1 MKNKLIKLTALT
13 LSVVAL
19 ASCGE
24 TARARI
30 NNGNE
35 SLTNAKVAV
44 DGNTLSTIFNTIYQD
59 SSYASSIKEMFNEQL
74 AENYLGKYEFR
85 YNKNLDAYFV
95 DLKIDDNTYWSD
107 SSDTQKGDFIKS
119 HKAYWN
125 WEDTGIAVTFEGSY
139 DSTKLDKYKERI
151 EYICNLAFSEVMS
164 NIYTNWITGTYEKD
178 NRFYETLFARNVASQ
193 LYAINT
199 QDGGEESAANVSK
212 LYINPSYSFDNVQN
226 NNSTTTTI
234 LADDSTLEGYSY
246 GILVD
251 DKYNGITDNGI
262 ANIYSGDG
270 QLLHL
275 YRYVDYIN
283 ATIMPTIQTNLLVE
297 QYIVENQYPTIG
309 ITQQRK
315 IAYIEISDNDDKKA
329 KSLLLNYADQY
340 LKDLQESTVDF
351 TIASDAW
358 KGINYDEDDIGTNV
372 LTDIAKII
380 ADATFGDVTDKCPN
394 ENFTEHGTYIC
405 GENLD
410 HYSYYKGSKYASIIN
425 DYSKLTTNP
434 SSNDSSLYSSFTS
447 INSKTYK
454 PNQGLK
460 IKVDSLAAENYVTEK
475 WGTKSDFSSLPSDLT
490 SKLFSFGI
498 VREIQEASTSTTPID
513 KQYLK
518 QFQAGGVSFL
528 KRDTYSTTNDYDSI
542 IWENDGKYYIVA
554 VYDCVASTI
563 ITKSSTNNDMSKI
576 EKTARRAGYTLASGS
591 TFTSDALEYY
601 IKKSEIVYFDQKV
614 YDYFKEQFAD
624 LFD

>member
-30 NNGNE
+30 NNGSE
-35 SLTNAKVAV
+35 PLTSAQVAV
-44 DGNTLSTIFNTIYQD
+44 DGNTLATIFNTIYQD

-74 AENYLGKYEFR
+74 SENYLGKYEFR
-85 YNKNLDAYFV
+85 YDKANENYYV
-95 DLKIDDNTYWSD
+95 DLKIDSNTYWSTANTEAK
-107 SSDTQKGDFIKS
+107 SNFIKS

-125 WEDTGIAVTFEGSY
+125 WEDTGIAVTFESSF
-139 DSTKLDKYKERI
+139 DSSKLDKYNERI
-151 EYICNLAFSEVMS
+151 EYICNLAFSETMS
-164 NIYTNWITGTYEKD
+164 YIYTNWITGTYEKD
-178 NRFYETLFARNVASQ
+178 NKYYETLFARNVASQ
-193 LYAINT
+193 LYPINT
-199 QDGGEESAANVSK
+199 KDGGEESDENISK
-212 LYINPSYSFDNVQN
+212 LYVNPSYSYDDVQQYY
-226 NNSTTTTI
+226 STDTTR
-234 LADDSTLEGYSY
+234 LADGSELEDYSY
-246 GILVD
+246 AILVD
-251 DKYNGITDNGI
+251 DKYNGITDEGI
-262 ANIYSGDG
+262 RNIYSGEY

-297 QYIVENQYPTIG
+297 EYIVENQYPTIG

-329 KSLLLNYADQY
+329 KSLLLNYADKY
-340 LKDLQESTVDF
+340 LSTFTGSTVDF

-358 KGINYDEDDIGTNV
+358 KGINYEELPGLNV
-372 LTDIAKII
+372 LEGTAKDI
-380 ADATFGDVTDKCPN
+380 ADATFGELTNKCPN
-394 ENFTEHGTYIC
+394 ENFTDAGTYIC
-405 GENLD
+405 GEALD

-447 INSKTYK
+447 INSKSYD
-454 PNQGLK
+454 PDEGLK
-460 IKVDSLAAENYVTEK
+460 IKVDSLAAENYVTTK

-498 VREIQEASTSTTPID
+498 VREIQEASKSTTAID

-518 QFQAGGVSFL
+518 QFNAGGVSFL
-528 KRDTYSTTNDYDSI
+528 KRDTYSTTNEYDSI

-563 ITKSSTNNDMSKI
+563 ITKSSTNSDMSAI
-576 EKTARRAGYTLASGS
+576 EKIARRAGYTLASGS
-591 TFTSDALEYY
+591 TFTTDALEYY
-601 IKKSEIVYFDQKV
+601 IKQSEIVYFDQKV
-614 YDYFKEQFAD
+614 YDYFKENFAD